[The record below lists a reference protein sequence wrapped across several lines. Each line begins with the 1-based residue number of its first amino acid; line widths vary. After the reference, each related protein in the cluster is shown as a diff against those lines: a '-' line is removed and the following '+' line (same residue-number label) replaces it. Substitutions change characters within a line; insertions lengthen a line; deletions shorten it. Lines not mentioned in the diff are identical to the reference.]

1 MCLGRNK
8 ITNMNETQ
16 NFQNHARYFPL
27 FHFVI
32 FPLLALN
39 LIWQGI
45 MLYLYPSWNQAA
57 FIVLSVVFILMILA
71 ARLQSLKVQDRV
83 IRLEERIRYGELLPA
98 YMLKLTR
105 DLSIG
110 QIIALRFASDEELPD
125 LVRRTLDGEF
135 ATTTDIKKAIK
146 NWRADFLRA

>member
-1 MCLGRNK
+1 
-8 ITNMNETQ
+8 MNETQ

-39 LIWQGI
+39 LIGQGV
-45 MLYLYPSWNQAA
+45 MLYLRPSWHQAGFVA
-57 FIVLSVVFILMILA
+57 LSVVFILMILA

-83 IRLEERIRYGELLPA
+83 IRLEERIRYGQLLPA
-98 YMLKLTR
+98 ELLQKTGSLT
-105 DLSIG
+105 IG

-125 LVRRTLDGEF
+125 LVNRTLAGEF
-135 ATTTDIKKAIK
+135 ASPKDIKMAIT
-146 NWRADFLRA
+146 NWRADHLRA

>member
-1 MCLGRNK
+1 
-8 ITNMNETQ
+8 
-16 NFQNHARYFPL
+16 
-27 FHFVI
+27 
-32 FPLLALN
+32 
-39 LIWQGI
+39 

>member
-1 MCLGRNK
+1 
-8 ITNMNETQ
+8 MNETQ
-16 NFQNHARYFPL
+16 NFHNHARYFPL

-32 FPLLALN
+32 FPALALN
-39 LIWQGI
+39 LIWQGV
-45 MLYLYPSWNQAA
+45 MLYLHPSWNQAV

-71 ARLQSLKVQDRV
+71 ARLQSLRVQDRV
-83 IRLEERIRYGELLPA
+83 IRLEERIRYSDLLPA
-98 YMLKLTR
+98 ELVKSAGS
-105 DLSIG
+105 LSIW

-135 ATTTDIKKAIK
+135 ATAKDIKTAIK